1 VPFANREER
10 LERLVGVGR
19 SIVAELELDAILE
32 RVLETAQEL
41 TAARYAALGV
51 VDESRRELARFVT
64 RGIDRA
70 THEQI
75 GDLPRGRG
83 ILGILIDDPRPLRLA
98 HVSDHPR
105 SYGFPAHH
113 PPMGS
118 FLGVPITVRGEAWGN
133 LYLTEKTTAEEFS
146 EEDEQAAVI
155 LADWAAIA
163 IDHSRLYASVDA
175 RRKELERAV
184 LRFEATATIA
194 NAVGAEPDLGRLL
207 ELVVKRG
214 RALVEARDVLVL
226 LLDDHELVLA
236 GAAGESA
243 AHVGRRLPADV
254 TPYAEAMARREPL
267 RLAALSE
274 QVREPLVHLGVIEAC
289 AALVVPLVY
298 RGVPLGVLTVLDR
311 LTGDGVFSADDES
324 LMNAFAAS
332 TATAVATART
342 VTSERLRRSIE
353 AAEAERRRW
362 ARELHDET
370 LQGLAAL
377 KVQLAGARTLD
388 DVEGMRAAI
397 DGAVEHVSEEIA
409 DLRSLIT
416 DLRPA
421 ALDELGLLPALESLA
436 ERVRTV
442 HGIEVALRVELD
454 GGEDRRLPS
463 EVEIA
468 AYRIVQEA
476 LTNVGRHARARR
488 ADVLVEEAHGEL
500 HVRVVDDGLGFD
512 AAGGAN
518 GFGLLGMSERAELLG
533 GEVSV
538 EADGREGAGTVVR
551 ARLPLNGSPF

>member
-1 VPFANREER
+1 VPFASREER
-10 LERLVGVGR
+10 LEQLVSVGR

-41 TAARYAALGV
+41 TGARYAALGV
-51 VDESRRELARFVT
+51 LDESRRELARFVT
-64 RGIDRA
+64 RGIDAA
-70 THEQI
+70 THQQI

-98 HVSDHPR
+98 HVDDHPR
-105 SYGFPAHH
+105 SYGFPPHH

-118 FLGVPITVRGEAWGN
+118 FLGVPLTVRGEAWGN

-146 EEDEQAAVI
+146 EEDEHSAVV

-163 IDHSRLYASVDA
+163 IENSRLYASVDA

-226 LLDDHELVLA
+226 LLDGEELTLA

-243 AHVGRRLPADV
+243 AHVGRRLPADA
-254 TPYAEAMARREPL
+254 TPFADAMAHRESL
-267 RLAALSE
+267 RLAALSGE
-274 QVREPLVHLGVIEAC
+274 VREPLAHLGLTEAA

-298 RGVPLGVLTVLDR
+298 RGTPLGVLAVLDR

-324 LMNAFAAS
+324 LMSAFAAS
-332 TATAVATART
+332 TATAVATARS

-377 KVQLAGARTLD
+377 KVHLAGARTLD
-388 DVEGMRAAI
+388 DADRMRAAI
-397 DGAVEHVSEEIA
+397 DSAVEQVSDEIA

-421 ALDELGLLPALESLA
+421 ALDELGLLAALESLA
-436 ERVRTV
+436 ERVRAV
-442 HGIEVALRVELD
+442 HGIEVAMRVELQ
-454 GGEDRRLPS
+454 GGEERRLPA
-463 EVEIA
+463 EVEVA

-476 LTNVGRHARARR
+476 LTNVGRHAQATRA
-488 ADVLVEEAHGEL
+488 AVLVEEAHGEL
-500 HVRVVDDGLGFD
+500 HVRVVDDGRGFD
-512 AAGGAN
+512 APTGFD

-533 GEVSV
+533 GEVNV
-538 EADGREGAGTVVR
+538 EPEGHNGTGTVVR
-551 ARLPLNGSPF
+551 ARLPLAGAAF